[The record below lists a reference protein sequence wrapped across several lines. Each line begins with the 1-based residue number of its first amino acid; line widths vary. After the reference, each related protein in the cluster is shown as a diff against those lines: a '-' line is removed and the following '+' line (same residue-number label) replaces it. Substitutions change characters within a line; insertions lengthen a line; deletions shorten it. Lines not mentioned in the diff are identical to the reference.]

1 VSAKETTMTARTRP
15 LTLLAASCAALA
27 LSGCVS
33 GGSLSSR
40 AVDYNT
46 AAETARNEMLL
57 LNILRARD
65 RRPMVFTGLS
75 RITGSVRA
83 ETRVGATATVN
94 PAGPDVQAYSPS
106 FGFTDSPTFDVA
118 VLDSQE
124 FTRGV
129 MTPVSTEILEYF
141 WDQGYNREVLLY
153 LVVDRVELECRAAGS
168 APPVVLENDPSEP
181 SFPGFAAHGA
191 ELADSGRWEF
201 DDFRTERIGPPV
213 DAAEARR
220 LPTLVQMSSSPLR
233 LRPLPDGTFQ
243 LEKTT
248 TKMRLSLP
256 RSAAC
261 GGAPARFYD
270 SRAALEAA
278 ARQAPSEPH
287 GRVVMRSPQ
296 SILHFLGELARPDRE
311 VAIRPRQPG
320 QPASERRLFTVQP
333 ADACGGSEVSVR
345 YDGGRWEIPRGKGEC
360 DAGRSMQSLA
370 ITAQLLSLLQS
381 SKDLP
386 ATSTVRIVGQ

>member
-1 VSAKETTMTARTRP
+1 MTQESTSTARARA
-15 LTLLAASCAALA
+15 LLLVAALAASLS
-27 LSGCVS
+27 LSGCVP
-33 GGSLSSR
+33 GASLSSR

-46 AAETARNEMLL
+46 AAEAARNEMLL
-57 LNILRARD
+57 LNVLRARD

-83 ETRVGATATVN
+83 EARVGATATLS
-94 PAGPDVQAYSPS
+94 AGAPDVQAYSPS

-129 MTPVSTEILEYF
+129 MTPVSTEVLEYF

-153 LVVDRVELECRAAGS
+153 LVVDRVELECGAAGAS
-168 APPVVLENDPSEP
+168 PSVVLENDPTEP
-181 SFPGFAAHGA
+181 SFAAFSALAA

-201 DDFRTERIGPPV
+201 DDSRTERVGPPV

-220 LPTLVQMSSSPLR
+220 LPTLVQISSSPLR

-243 LEKTT
+243 LEKTS
-248 TKMRLSLP
+248 TKMRLALP

-261 GGAPARFYD
+261 GGAPARLYD

-278 ARQAPSEPH
+278 ARLAPSEAC

-296 SILHFLGELARPDRE
+296 SILHYLGELARPERE
-311 VAIRPRQPG
+311 VVIRPRHPG
-320 QPASERRLFTVQP
+320 QPAPERRLFSVRP
-333 ADACGGSEVSVR
+333 ADACAGSEVSVR
-345 YDGGRWEIPRGKGEC
+345 YDGGRWEIPRGTGDC

-381 SKDLP
+381 SRDLP

>member
-1 VSAKETTMTARTRP
+1 MKGRTRLLP
-15 LTLLAASCAALA
+15 LPAALA
-27 LSGCVS
+27 AALSLAGCVS
-33 GGSLSSR
+33 EGSLSSR

-57 LNILRARD
+57 LNVLRARD

-94 PAGPDVQAYSPS
+94 PAGPEVQAYSPS

-153 LVVDRVELECRAAGS
+153 LVVDRVELECGAAGS
-168 APPVVLENDPSEP
+168 AGPVVLENDPSEP
-181 SFPGFAAHGA
+181 SFGGFAALVE
-191 ELADSGRWEF
+191 ELADGAAWEF

-233 LRPLPDGTFQ
+233 LRPQPDGTFQ

-248 TKMRLSLP
+248 TKMRLALP
-256 RSAAC
+256 GASAC
-261 GGAPARFYD
+261 GGAAVRLFD

-278 ARQAPSEPH
+278 AQKAPAAPR

-296 SILHFLGELARPDRE
+296 SILHYLGELARPERE
-311 VAIRPRQPG
+311 VVIRSRRPG

-333 ADACGGSEVSVR
+333 AGACGGSEVSVR
-345 YDGGRWEIPRGKGEC
+345 YDGGKWAIPRGTDEC